1 MGKLGILSLMF
12 CTIVLLSC
20 GKKKNVYSELEAFIG
35 KEIIFSDKNFNTVG
49 NKAFKDQFLLISY
62 VDSGNCTPCRLE
74 KTQYMKT
81 NKRRL
86 LDTHTGVLMIVHEK
100 DTFTVNE
107 VFRQMHVSYPI
118 FFDSLGCFKKENGI
132 FDNPLYQD
140 FVIDRSNKVV
150 WLGNPLRNKQSWQ
163 QYEKAISML
172 MDSGK

>member
-74 KTQYMKT
+74 KMQYMKT

-118 FFDSLGCFKKENGI
+118 L
-132 FDNPLYQD
+132 L
-140 FVIDRSNKVV
+140 VIHWKLQN
-150 WLGNPLRNKQSWQ
+150 
-163 QYEKAISML
+163 M
-172 MDSGK
+172 

>member
-1 MGKLGILSLMF
+1 MIRFGLMTFPGLVNEVLMGKLGILSLMF

-20 GKKKNVYSELEAFIG
+20 GKKKNVYPELEAFIG

-49 NKAFKDQFLLISY
+49 NKDFKDKFLLISY
-62 VDSGNCTPCRLE
+62 VDSGNCTPCSLE
-74 KTQYMKT
+74 KMQYMKT

-118 FFDSLGCFKKENGI
+118 FFDSLGLSLI
-132 FDNPLYQD
+132 H
-140 FVIDRSNKVV
+140 I
-150 WLGNPLRNKQSWQ
+150 
-163 QYEKAISML
+163 
-172 MDSGK
+172 